1 MNSLLLRRLLLRS
14 VQRHAPGV
22 RDQCQTF
29 AGLRDVIRPDT
40 EEPDAVEED
49 ARRTKSSSL
58 LADVARGQ
66 DVVDLCRVLC
76 VRFGDGVCVYSY
88 LARRRATRTRA
99 VPIVL
104 LIARPRERA

>member
-1 MNSLLLRRLLLRS
+1 M
-14 VQRHAPGV
+14 
-22 RDQCQTF
+22 
-29 AGLRDVIRPDT
+29 
-40 EEPDAVEED
+40 EED

-76 VRFGDGVCVYSY
+76 VCRGDGVCVYSC
-88 LARRRATRTRA
+88 LARRRATRASA

-104 LIARPRERA
+104 LIARPRE